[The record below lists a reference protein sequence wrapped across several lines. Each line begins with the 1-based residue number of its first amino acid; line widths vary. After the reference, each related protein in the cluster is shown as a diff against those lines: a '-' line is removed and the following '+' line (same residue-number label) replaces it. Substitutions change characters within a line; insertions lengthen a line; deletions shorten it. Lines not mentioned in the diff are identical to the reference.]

1 MKENMSDVF
10 FKNIESRNYSKRRMH
25 RIFMNVLLEISSSTL
40 NECMKEEN
48 SYVRILGFNEKGQK
62 HIKKLQKDGKKI
74 FVNWK
79 DIEKSAV
86 SEVEIEK
93 IKIEKRGFL
102 LKELIF
108 SKKEQLNPII
118 VK

>member
-1 MKENMSDVF
+1 
-10 FKNIESRNYSKRRMH
+10 
-25 RIFMNVLLEISSSTL
+25 
-40 NECMKEEN
+40 
-48 SYVRILGFNEKGQK
+48 
-62 HIKKLQKDGKKI
+62 
-74 FVNWK
+74 VNWK